1 MLLTVTMFS
10 LSDNKG
16 AMDLAKNNAYHA
28 RTKHISI
35 RYHFIREVVER
46 KEVELGYRR
55 TEDMPADI
63 FTKPVTRVRLDHL
76 RGLFGLL
83 GL

>member
-1 MLLTVTMFS
+1 
-10 LSDNKG
+10 
-16 AMDLAKNNAYHA
+16 MDLTKNNAYHV
-28 RTKHISI
+28 RMKHISI

-76 RGLFGLL
+76 RKLFGLL
-83 GL
+83 AL